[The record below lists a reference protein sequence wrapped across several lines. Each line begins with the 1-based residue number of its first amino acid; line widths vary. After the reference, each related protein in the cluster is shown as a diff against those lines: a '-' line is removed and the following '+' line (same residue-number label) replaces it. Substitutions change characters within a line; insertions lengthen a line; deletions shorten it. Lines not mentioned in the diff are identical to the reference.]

1 MPAEIKEVETELPET
16 RPQKRR
22 GPWPL
27 IVIVVLLTLIAVWL
41 VPGEEDEVGD
51 TTDAAPPSL
60 LQEQAEG
67 VPLADP
73 APAAGILAVP
83 EPLVDDRPGARA
95 RALIAE
101 MRASGTLSLDELH
114 AAAVAAQESG
124 ELQDA
129 YLLYFFAARE
139 GHTEAA
145 LTLAQQADPATHAA
159 EGSVFEAPDLVQA
172 HKWYEVAARQ
182 GNETAQA
189 GLADLRAR
197 VDRRAAD
204 GDPEAQRIAL
214 LWQ

>member
-1 MPAEIKEVETELPET
+1 VPADIKEVETELPET
-16 RPQKRR
+16 QPQKRR

-27 IVIVVLLTLIAVWL
+27 IVIVVVLTLIAVWL
-41 VPGEEDEVGD
+41 VPGEDDEVAD
-51 TTDAAPPSL
+51 ILASAPPSL
-60 LQEQAEG
+60 LQEQAQGMPMEDSA
-67 VPLADP
+67 PTAD
-73 APAAGILAVP
+73 ILP
-83 EPLVDDRPGARA
+83 IPQPLVDDRPGAKA

-101 MRASGTLSLDELH
+101 MRASGTILPDEVF

-145 LTLAQQADPATHAA
+145 LMLAQQADPATHTV

-172 HKWYEVAARQ
+172 HKWYQMAARQ

-197 VDRRAAD
+197 VDRLAAD